1 MKKFGSK
8 LFEKFEDVKILKE
21 TSKKINGGLV
31 LVEEPGHSGTTGDN
45 ESTANGCD
53 CGDDV
58 ATTDFFKDSNGT
70 VCGQDN

>member
-8 LFEKFEDVKILKE
+8 LFEKFEDVKILNE
-21 TSKKINGGLV
+21 TSKKINGGL
-31 LVEEPGHSGTTGDN
+31 LPEPGHSGVTGDSQ
-45 ESTANGCD
+45 STGSGCD

-58 ATTDFFKDSNGT
+58 TTTDAFADSNGT